1 MTKFADLPDTATPP
15 TDKPSAARRRLLYAG
30 VAGTAALGGA
40 GLAWWKFQPHA
51 VEPGA
56 EQALWGMQFDKP
68 EGGVVSLGA
77 MAGKPLLLNFW
88 ATWCPPC
95 VHELPMLNGFYRE
108 HAAKGWQVLGLAID
122 QPTPVRAWLQK
133 KPLQFP
139 VGLAGL
145 QGTELGK
152 SLGNAAGGLPFT
164 VVFGANGQVIQ
175 RKMGKLEAEDL
186 AALVA

>member
-77 MAGKPLLLNFW
+77 MAGNAAFAGGDAATALAQFDVATPLAEAAGDAKVAAIAAASILAKVARDIYMTELENTFPGYGFAKHKGYGTKAHYEAI
-88 ATWCPPC
+88 ATY
-95 VHELPMLNGFYRE
+95 G
-108 HAAKGWQVLGLAID
+108 I
-122 QPTPVRAWLQK
+122 TPVHRKTFLK
-133 KPLQFP
+133 KI
-139 VGLAGL
+139 
-145 QGTELGK
+145 LG
-152 SLGNAAGGLPFT
+152 
-164 VVFGANGQVIQ
+164 
-175 RKMGKLEAEDL
+175 E
-186 AALVA
+186 

>member
-1 MTKFADLPDTATPP
+1 MSDLKKDAADSPLPASRRSWLYGSTALV
-15 TDKPSAARRRLLYAG
+15 AA
-30 VAGTAALGGA
+30 AAGA
-40 GLAWWKFQPHA
+40 GWAWWKFQPHA
-51 VEPGA
+51 VEEPA
-56 EQALWGMQFDKP
+56 LRALWEMRFETSQ
-68 EGGVVSLGA
+68 GGELS
-77 MAGKPLLLNFW
+77 MAALRGRPLIVNFW

-95 VHELPMLNGFYRE
+95 VEELPLLDAFYRE
-108 HAAKGWQVLGLAID
+108 NSPKGWQVLGLAID

-133 KPLQFP
+133 KPLHFP